1 MDHSRESEVLEMNAS
16 IEIPSAEDQITF
28 LKKIQT
34 LFDDSSFNATYKY
47 ALLITLTDL
56 AIEYGNDFGNPLELK
71 SELIAARF
79 SEIYWPQI
87 KEFST
92 GVRGTNSGVLSQNN
106 GGQAEIITTLQ
117 NISEK
122 LGVDDFSKVI
132 GHKIW
137 QQKLGKI
144 TRTIWENP
152 VFYLQDDSNQFIYKY
167 SSNKTSLTLTP
178 EAGFCFRK
186 FSEYIIQYAKQG
198 WIEHIKSNKRNQSII
213 GPIDDLESF
222 LFGNSRESL
231 NAIRP
236 LLLDYQS
243 GKCFYCNKSII
254 KASDVDHFIP
264 WKKYPRN
271 LAENF
276 VLSCQ
281 SCNRSKSDQLAGLT
295 HLEKWLS
302 TVIDDFDRN
311 SAISRKGFISDKNCA
326 LSVGQWAYKN
336 SLNSRA
342 NTWVRPN
349 IFDVVTEDYFNKLI
363 IKGRK

>member
-1 MDHSRESEVLEMNAS
+1 MSAS
-16 IEIPSAEDQITF
+16 VEIPSAEDQITF
-28 LKKIQT
+28 LKKIQA

-56 AIEYGNDFGNPLELK
+56 AIEYGDDLGNPLELK
-71 SELIAARF
+71 SELIATRF

-92 GVRGTNSGVLSQNN
+92 GVRGTSSGVLSQNN
-106 GGQAEIITTLQ
+106 GSQAEIITTLQ

-132 GHKIW
+132 DHKIW

-152 VFYLQDDSNQFIYKY
+152 VFFLQDDSNQFIYKY
-167 SSNKTSLTLTP
+167 SRNKTSLTLTP

-186 FSEYIIQYAKQG
+186 FSEFIIQYAKQG
-198 WIEHIKSNKRNQSII
+198 WIEHIKSNKRNQQII

-222 LFGNSRESL
+222 LFGNARESL

-236 LLLDYQS
+236 LLLDYHS
-243 GKCFYCNKSII
+243 GKCFYCNKSILKNPDI
-254 KASDVDHFIP
+254 DHFIP

-271 LAENF
+271 IAENF
-276 VLSCQ
+276 VLSCS
-281 SCNRSKSDQLAGLT
+281 SCNRSKSDMLAAKN
-295 HLEKWLS
+295 HLEKWKSEIYPDNKRSIL
-302 TVIDDFDRN
+302 I
-311 SAISRKGFISDKNCA
+311 AQKGFINDPACSLRITK
-326 LSVGQWAYKN
+326 WAYQNLVTSKG
-336 SLNSRA
+336 S
-342 NTWVRPN
+342 TWSHRKE
-349 IFDVVTEDYFNKLI
+349 FKKI
-363 IKGRK
+363 IQIDIRFLF